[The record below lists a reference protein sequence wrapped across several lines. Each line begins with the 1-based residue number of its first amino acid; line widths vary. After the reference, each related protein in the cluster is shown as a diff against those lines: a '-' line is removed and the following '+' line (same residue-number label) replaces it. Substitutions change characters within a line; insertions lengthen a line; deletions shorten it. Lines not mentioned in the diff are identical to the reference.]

1 MTTDV
6 TKNLKPFSE
15 LDPERARAIQS
26 MGGKASGL
34 AKRAKKLLSQ
44 QIAEYFGEKDL
55 KTVFEN
61 MTSRCDNVTMSLIA
75 KGLEI
80 EEKTKDA
87 SKELET
93 DKSLISQ
100 LLGGINGQSE
110 DTAGDSV
117 DSPGET
123 DAESEPAAD

>member
-1 MTTDV
+1 MAGDP
-6 TKNLKPFSE
+6 KYMIPLNKR
-15 LDPERARAIQS
+15 DPEEARAIQS
-26 MGGKASGL
+26 MGGKASVQ
-34 AKRAKKLLSQ
+34 ARRAKKLLSQ
-44 QIAEYFGEKDL
+44 QIAEYFGEKDM
-55 KTVFEN
+55 KTVLEN

-100 LLGGINGQSE
+100 LLGGINVQSE
-110 DTAGDSV
+110 DTASDSV

>member
-1 MTTDV
+1 MAGDP
-6 TKNLKPFSE
+6 KYMIPLNKR
-15 LDPERARAIQS
+15 DPEEARAIQS
-26 MGGKASGL
+26 MGGKASVQ
-34 AKRAKKLLSQ
+34 ARRARKLLSQ

-117 DSPGET
+117 DAPGEI

>member
-1 MTTDV
+1 MAGDPKYMIPL
-6 TKNLKPFSE
+6 TKRT
-15 LDPERARAIQS
+15 PEEAFAIRS
-26 MGGKASGL
+26 MGGKASGP

-55 KTVFEN
+55 KTVLEN
-61 MTSRCDNVTMSLIA
+61 MTSRADSVTMSLIA

-100 LLGGINGQSE
+100 LLGGINVQSE
-110 DTAGDSV
+110 DTASDSV
-117 DSPGET
+117 DSPGEA
-123 DAESEPAAD
+123 DSESEPAAD

>member
-1 MTTDV
+1 MAGDP
-6 TKNLKPFSE
+6 KYMIPLNKR
-15 LDPERARAIQS
+15 DPEEARAIQS
-26 MGGKASGL
+26 MGGKASVQ
-34 AKRAKKLLSQ
+34 ARRAKKLLSQ

-55 KTVFEN
+55 KTVLEN
-61 MTSRCDNVTMSLIA
+61 MTSRADNVTMSLIA

-100 LLGGINGQSE
+100 LLGGVNVQSE
-110 DTAGDSV
+110 DTASDSV

-123 DAESEPAAD
+123 DAESEPTTD

>member
-1 MTTDV
+1 MAGDP
-6 TKNLKPFSE
+6 KYMIPLNKR
-15 LDPERARAIQS
+15 DPEEARAIQS
-26 MGGKASGL
+26 MGGKASVQ
-34 AKRAKKLLSQ
+34 ARRAKKLLSQ
-44 QIAEYFGEKDL
+44 QIAEYFGEKDM
-55 KTVFEN
+55 KTVLEN

-100 LLGGINGQSE
+100 LLGGINVQSE
-110 DTAGDSV
+110 DTASDSV
-117 DSPGET
+117 DSPGEA